1 MKALIVKST
10 STAYSLE
17 DGSTAVLKGNF
28 RTKGIRSTNPVA
40 VGDYV
45 EVERQL
51 DGTQWITDIY
61 DRKNYIIRK
70 STNLSKESHILAANV
85 DQVMLLV
92 TINHPQTSTTFID
105 RFLATCEAYR
115 VPVILVFNK
124 IDLLTDEEQ
133 VYLQQLRDLY
143 ESLHYP
149 TLAICAKEQAT
160 GGEAERLKGGEAERR
175 QTIDTIREAL
185 KGKVT
190 LFSGNSG
197 VGKSTLINALMGK
210 DVTRVA
216 DISQAHDTGM
226 HTTTFSCMYFLESFS
241 DSGPSAE
248 GGLSA
253 NGGPSAKRSCVV
265 DTPGI
270 KGFGTFDMKKTEVSH
285 YFREIFRI
293 GRECR
298 FSDCLHLP
306 GTPGCAVVKAVEHD
320 IAYSRYESY
329 VSLLGDSDEAK
340 YR

>member
-45 EVERQL
+45 EVEVQP
-51 DGTQWITDIY
+51 DGTRWITSIY

-70 STNLSKESHILAANV
+70 STNLSKESHILASNV
-85 DQVMLLV
+85 DQVLLLV

-115 VPVILVFNK
+115 VPVVLVFNK
-124 IDLLTDEEQ
+124 IDLLSEEEQ
-133 VYLQQLRDLY
+133 QALTELRNLY
-143 ESLHYP
+143 ERLGYQ
-149 TLAICAKEQAT
+149 TFAISAKT
-160 GGEAERLKGGEAERR
+160 PYSSTPLLPILK
-175 QTIDTIREAL
+175 D
-185 KGKVT
+185 KVT
-190 LFSGNSG
+190 LLSGNSG
-197 VGKSTLINALMGK
+197 VGKSTLINALMGR

-216 DISQAHDTGM
+216 DISQVHDTGM
-226 HTTTFSCMYFLESFS
+226 HTTTFSCMYFL
-241 DSGPSAE
+241 DNA
-248 GGLSA
+248 
-253 NGGPSAKRSCVV
+253 RVI

-293 GRECR
+293 GQQCR

-306 GTPGCAVVKAVEHD
+306 GTPGCAVVDAVEKE

-329 VSLLGDSDEAK
+329 VSLLGDSEQTK